1 MQVHTAQPG
10 MMQYLIMFGFMAM
23 MLTLRA
29 RRLTRV
35 RPLKIEWLWVV
46 PAIYLALV
54 AFLYIKGPPSP
65 AGWLVCIAMLGV
77 GCAIGWQRGKTM
89 RIEIDPETHTLSQK
103 GSILAVLILFLL
115 VAVRFAS
122 EAEAQ
127 ILHRDIANLVTDAL
141 AALALG
147 MFTTTRVEMYLRGKR
162 LLDEARA

>member
-10 MMQYLIMFGFMAM
+10 MMQYLIMFGFMAV

-54 AFLYIKGPPSP
+54 TVLYIKGPPSP

-89 RIEIDPETHTLSQK
+89 RIELDPETHTLSQK